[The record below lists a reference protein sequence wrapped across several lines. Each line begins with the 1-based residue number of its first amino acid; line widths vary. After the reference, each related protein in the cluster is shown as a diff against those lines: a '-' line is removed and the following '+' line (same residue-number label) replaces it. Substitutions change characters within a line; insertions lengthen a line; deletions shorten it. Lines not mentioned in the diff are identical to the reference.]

1 MTQSKA
7 FTDRYLAA
15 LKPASA
21 TYDVM
26 DSARRGLVLRVFP
39 TGAKSFLF
47 RFKRQ
52 GASTLIC
59 LHLQDF
65 QSPT

>member
-1 MTQSKA
+1 MAQPKA

-15 LKPASA
+15 LKPDQA

-26 DSARRGLVLRVFP
+26 DSTRRGLVLRVFP

-47 RFKRQ
+47 RFKRN
-52 GASTLIC
+52 GASTRITMGNI
-59 LHLQDF
+59 
-65 QSPT
+65 PR